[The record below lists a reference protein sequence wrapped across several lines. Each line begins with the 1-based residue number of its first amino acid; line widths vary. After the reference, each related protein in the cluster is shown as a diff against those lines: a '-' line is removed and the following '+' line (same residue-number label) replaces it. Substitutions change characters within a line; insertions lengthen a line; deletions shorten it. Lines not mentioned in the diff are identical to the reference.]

1 MVIPFEKEYRDK
13 FYQLEEKIFNS
24 NMWTEGEMLHTF
36 EDKFGEYV
44 QLGARGIADGG
55 AALLAI
61 LSYIGVRGKDV
72 IVPDNTFCADAQ
84 AVRYAG
90 GNVIFADCNR
100 EDLCLSCDDLK
111 NKVTE
116 NTKAVIVVHIGGH
129 IAFEI
134 DKIAAF
140 CKQKGIYLI
149 EDCAHVHGG
158 WWNGKTGGHYGIA
171 GAYSF
176 YATKTMPLGDGG
188 MVVSR
193 DKDLL
198 AYVEKFR
205 NYGKEVIDGKV
216 FYPLQEGFN
225 FRLSEFNAALGI
237 VQMERLPHILG
248 WKRSLAKKYDQIFDR
263 KVQLPVGM
271 ESGYYKYIV
280 FDTPLKEETGQ
291 VFGPR
296 DLGHCIAG
304 IEANLPNSLWV
315 TEHHKC
321 APIYLGY
328 EHADKSVDELRH
340 ILLEGV
346 A

>member
-1 MVIPFEKEYRDK
+1 MVIPFEDEYRKK
-13 FYQLEEKIFNS
+13 FYALEEKIFES

-44 QLGARGIADGG
+44 HMKARGIADGG

-61 LSYIGVRGKDV
+61 LSYIDVKGKDV
-72 IVPDNTFCADAQ
+72 IVPANTFWADAQ

-90 GNVIFADCNR
+90 GNVVFADCNKN
-100 EDLCLSCDDLK
+100 DLCLSLSDLK
-111 NKVTE
+111 QKITD

-134 DKIAAF
+134 EEIAAF
-140 CKQKGIYLI
+140 CKEKGIYLV

-158 WWNGKTGGHYGIA
+158 WWNGKTGGNYGIA

-188 MVVSR
+188 MVVSQNS
-193 DKDLL
+193 DLL
-198 AYVEKFR
+198 SYVEKFR

-216 FYPLQEGFN
+216 YYPLQGGFN

-237 VQMERLPHILG
+237 VQMERLSKILE
-248 WKRSLAKKYDQIFDR
+248 WKRELAKKYDKIFKNR
-263 KVQLPVGM
+263 INLPKGM

-296 DLGHCIAG
+296 DLGHKIANVN
-304 IEANLPNSLWV
+304 AKVPNSEWI

-321 APIYLGY
+321 APIYFGY
-328 EHADKSVDELRH
+328 EYANKSVDELRE
-340 ILLEGV
+340 ILLPD
-346 A
+346 